1 MAQNQT
7 KTPSEE
13 TMQPAG
19 LAARRAA
26 VEILVS
32 VLDRR
37 QFLGDAI
44 SQNTALKYMP
54 ANDRAFARLL
64 VSTVLRRLPEI
75 DQAFQQFLER
85 PLPKNPKKLFQL
97 LRTGT
102 AQLLF
107 LKMPPHAVVNTSVEL
122 VSEFQNNKF
131 KGLIN
136 AILRKVAT
144 IKNEAENPAKLNTP
158 DWLWKSWVGQYG
170 EDSATA
176 IGLQHLA
183 NPPIDISAKEK
194 PIFWAQSLGAE
205 LLPTGTIRLT
215 AGGHPSEWA
224 GFEGGHWWI
233 QDAAAAIP
241 VKLLGDIAGKTVIDL
256 CAAPGG
262 KTAQLVNAG
271 ATVTA
276 VDISGTRITRLESNL
291 ARMQMSA
298 KTIVAD
304 LRQWRPNDPADIVL
318 LDAPCTATG
327 TCRRHP
333 DILRLRNES
342 DVEKLT
348 AVQSTL
354 LDAAAEMVTPGGL
367 LLYVTCSLQPQEGPD
382 QISSFLNRHSNF
394 HRARFDVSVCKTL
407 ESAFSADGSFRTL
420 PSHWSNRGGM
430 DGFFAV
436 VLKRFL

>member
-1 MAQNQT
+1 
-7 KTPSEE
+7 
-13 TMQPAG
+13 MQPAG

-26 VEILVS
+26 VEILGS

-85 PLPKNPKKLFQL
+85 PLPKNPKKLCPRR
-97 LRTGT
+97 RTGT

-183 NPPIDISAKEK
+183 NPT
-194 PIFWAQSLGAE
+194 LM
-205 LLPTGTIRLT
+205 
-215 AGGHPSEWA
+215 
-224 GFEGGHWWI
+224 
-233 QDAAAAIP
+233 
-241 VKLLGDIAGKTVIDL
+241 V
-256 CAAPGG
+256 
-262 KTAQLVNAG
+262 
-271 ATVTA
+271 
-276 VDISGTRITRLESNL
+276 
-291 ARMQMSA
+291 
-298 KTIVAD
+298 
-304 LRQWRPNDPADIVL
+304 
-318 LDAPCTATG
+318 
-327 TCRRHP
+327 
-333 DILRLRNES
+333 RLRNFFLINGCTS
-342 DVEKLT
+342 RVTMVSPLKY
-348 AVQSTL
+348 VST
-354 LDAAAEMVTPGGL
+354 
-367 LLYVTCSLQPQEGPD
+367 
-382 QISSFLNRHSNF
+382 I
-394 HRARFDVSVCKTL
+394 AR
-407 ESAFSADGSFRTL
+407 
-420 PSHWSNRGGM
+420 
-430 DGFFAV
+430 
-436 VLKRFL
+436 